1 MESKILHSI
10 MHGELM
16 PWAIDL
22 KSKTF
27 AEKIKEV
34 GNKEPVTSDDLTRQV
49 KALVIDLP
57 DLSAWLNKNS
67 LASSE
72 KLIDLYFSS
81 ELPAYH
87 NTITKYYTL
96 LISKEIL
103 RVFNEYLLRS
113 SKWTNRI
120 DIIFHT
126 TSLLRNL
133 KTLTKQVN
141 SELIARDYNEF
152 PEDQPDPIH
161 FTLYLLK
168 LELINLYFS
177 IQELHMNSLEEV
189 YTLEDFYLLELNEP
203 ISAIRK
209 IFTAKDKEIVNI
221 DHKPQTEHKINFG
234 FKGNA
239 ENLKTIIT
247 QLNLKVDFL
256 KEGKTSVDELL
267 SVLTSKNLIPGSVKI
282 YLGCETAIFRYII
295 DKLKPAFSK
304 LSLIAIENSN
314 VFISIYDN
322 PIKAN
327 NLSSSRIENPKLKDD
342 IDRIFQQMQ

>member
-10 MHGELM
+10 THGELM

-22 KSKTF
+22 KSKSF
-27 AEKIKEV
+27 AERIKDA
-34 GNKEPVTSDDLTRQV
+34 GNKEPENFNDLTRQI

-67 LASSE
+67 LAASE

-96 LISKEIL
+96 LISKEVL

-120 DIIFHT
+120 DIIFQT

-141 SELIARDYNEF
+141 SELTARDYNEF
-152 PEDQPDPIH
+152 PEDQPDPVH

-177 IQELHMNSLEEV
+177 IQEVH
-189 YTLEDFYLLELNEP
+189 
-203 ISAIRK
+203 
-209 IFTAKDKEIVNI
+209 
-221 DHKPQTEHKINFG
+221 
-234 FKGNA
+234 
-239 ENLKTIIT
+239 
-247 QLNLKVDFL
+247 
-256 KEGKTSVDELL
+256 KTSWKKY
-267 SVLTSKNLIPGSVKI
+267 SPWKTSTCLN
-282 YLGCETAIFRYII
+282 
-295 DKLKPAFSK
+295 
-304 LSLIAIENSN
+304 
-314 VFISIYDN
+314 
-322 PIKAN
+322 
-327 NLSSSRIENPKLKDD
+327 
-342 IDRIFQQMQ
+342 

>member
-10 MHGELM
+10 THGELM

-22 KSKTF
+22 KSKSF
-27 AEKIKEV
+27 AERIKDA
-34 GNKEPVTSDDLTRQV
+34 GNKEPENFNDLTRQI

-67 LASSE
+67 LAASE

-96 LISKEIL
+96 LISKEVL

-120 DIIFHT
+120 DIIFQT

-141 SELIARDYNEF
+141 SELTARDYNEF
-152 PEDQPDPIH
+152 PEDQPDPVH

-177 IQELHMNSLEEV
+177 IQEVHKDILEEV
-189 YTLEDFYLLELNEP
+189 FTLEDFYLLELNEP
-203 ISAIRK
+203 VSAIRK
-209 IFTAKDKEIVNI
+209 IYPAKDKVLIEGDNAP
-221 DHKPQTEHKINFG
+221 KTEHKINFG
-234 FKGNA
+234 FKGKP
-239 ENLKTIIT
+239 ESLKTIIT
-247 QLNLKVDFL
+247 KLTNKVYLLN
-256 KEGKTSVDELL
+256 EAKTSTDDLL
-267 SVLTSKNLIPGSVKI
+267 SVLTSKNLIPGSAKI
-282 YLGCETAIFRYII
+282 YLDCETAVFRDIY
-295 DKLKPAFSK
+295 DQLKLLFKG
-304 LSLIAIENSN
+304 LTLTAIEKSK
-314 VFISIYDN
+314 VFYSKN
-322 PIKAN
+322 GTLLTAQ
-327 NLSSSRIENPKLKDD
+327 NLSSSKIENSKSKEE
-342 IDRIFQQMQ
+342 INKIFN

>member
-22 KSKTF
+22 KSKSV

-34 GNKEPVTSDDLTRQV
+34 GNKEPESLDDLTKQV

-67 LASSE
+67 LALSE
-72 KLIDLYFSS
+72 NLIDLYFSS

-87 NTITKYYTL
+87 NTITKYYAL
-96 LISKEIL
+96 LISKEVL
-103 RVFNEYLLRS
+103 RLFNEYLFRS

-120 DIIFHT
+120 DIIFQT

-141 SELIARDYNEF
+141 SELTARNCNEF

-168 LELINLYFS
+168 LELLNLYFS
-177 IQELHMNSLEEV
+177 IQEVHIDILEEV
-189 YTLEDFYLLELNEP
+189 ITLEDFYLLELNEP
-203 ISAIRK
+203 ISAIIRT
-209 IFTAKDKEIVNI
+209 FSSKDKQLSQVNK
-221 DHKPQTEHKINFG
+221 KPKAEHKINFG
-234 FKGNA
+234 FKGKA
-239 ENLKTIIT
+239 DNLKTVIT
-247 QLNLKVDFL
+247 QLNFKANLL
-256 KEGKTSVDELL
+256 KEGTTTTDELL
-267 SVLTSKNLIPGSVKI
+267 SVLTSKNLIPGSAKI
-282 YLGCETAIFRYII
+282 YLDCETAIFRYIL
-295 DKLKPAFSK
+295 DKLKPVFSNLK
-304 LSLIAIENSN
+304 LIVIENSN
-314 VFISIYDN
+314 VFYSKN
-322 PIKAN
+322 GTLIKAN

-342 IDRIFQQMQ
+342 IDKIF

>member
-1 MESKILHSI
+1 
-10 MHGELM
+10 MHVELM

-34 GNKEPVTSDDLTRQV
+34 GNKEPESFDDLTRQV

-67 LASSE
+67 LVSSE

-120 DIIFHT
+120 DIIFQT
-126 TSLLRNL
+126 TSLLRNI

-141 SELIARDYNEF
+141 SELASRNYIEF
-152 PEDQPDPIH
+152 PEDQHDPIH
-161 FTLYLLK
+161 FTLYLLR

-177 IQELHMNSLEEV
+177 IQEVHKDILEEV
-189 YTLEDFYLLELNEP
+189 FTIEDFYLLELNEP
-203 ISAIRK
+203 VSAIRN
-209 IFTAKDKEIVNI
+209 IYLTKEKVLIEGDNLP
-221 DHKPQTEHKINFG
+221 KTEHKINFG
-234 FKGNA
+234 FKGKP

-247 QLNLKVDFL
+247 QLTNKVYL
-256 KEGKTSVDELL
+256 LNEAKTSTEDLL
-267 SVLTSKNLIPGSVKI
+267 SVLTSKNLIPGSAKI
-282 YLGCETAIFRYII
+282 YLDCETAVFRDIY
-295 DKLKPAFSK
+295 DQLKLLFKG
-304 LSLIAIENSN
+304 LTLTAIEKSR
-314 VFISIYDN
+314 VFYSKN
-322 PIKAN
+322 GTLLKAQ
-327 NLSSSRIENPKLKDD
+327 NLSSSKIENSKSKEE
-342 IDRIFQQMQ
+342 INKIFNHLQ

>member
-16 PWAIDL
+16 PWTIDL
-22 KSKTF
+22 KSKAI

-34 GNKEPVTSDDLTRQV
+34 GNQEPESLDDLIRQV
-49 KALVIDLP
+49 KSLVIDLP
-57 DLSAWLNKNS
+57 DLSTWLNKDS

-81 ELPAYH
+81 ELPTYH
-87 NTITKYYTL
+87 NTITKYYAL
-96 LISKEIL
+96 LISKEVL
-103 RVFNEYLLRS
+103 RVFNEYMLRS

-120 DIIFHT
+120 DIIFQT

-141 SELIARDYNEF
+141 SELAERNYNEF
-152 PEDQPDPIH
+152 PDDQSDPIH
-161 FTLYLLK
+161 FSLFLLK
-168 LELINLYFS
+168 LQLITLYFS
-177 IQELHMNSLEEV
+177 LQEVHKSVLEEV
-189 YTLEDFYLLELNEP
+189 FTLEDFYLLELNEP
-203 ISAIRK
+203 ISAIIS
-209 IFTAKDKEIVNI
+209 IFSTKDKQLIQVNK
-221 DHKPQTEHKINFG
+221 KPKIEYKINFG
-234 FKGNA
+234 FMGNA

-282 YLGCETAIFRYII
+282 YLDCETAVFRDIY
-295 DKLKPAFSK
+295 DQLKLMFKG
-304 LSLIAIENSN
+304 LTLTAIEKSKVFYSKNSTLLT
-314 VFISIYDN
+314 
-322 PIKAN
+322 AQ
-327 NLSSSRIENPKLKDD
+327 NLSSSKIENSKSKEE
-342 IDRIFQQMQ
+342 INKIFN

>member
-1 MESKILHSI
+1 
-10 MHGELM
+10 M

-34 GNKEPVTSDDLTRQV
+34 GNKESESFDDLTQQV

-81 ELPAYH
+81 ELPAYN

-96 LISKEIL
+96 LIGKEVL

-120 DIIFHT
+120 DIIFQT

-141 SELIARDYNEF
+141 SELTARDYNEF
-152 PEDQPDPIH
+152 PNDQPDLIH
-161 FTLYLLK
+161 FTLNLLK

-177 IQELHMNSLEEV
+177 IQEVHKDILEEV
-189 YTLEDFYLLELNEP
+189 FTLEDFYLLELNEP
-203 ISAIRK
+203 VSAIRK
-209 IFTAKDKEIVNI
+209 IYPTKDKILIEGDNSP
-221 DHKPQTEHKINFG
+221 KTEHKINFG
-234 FKGNA
+234 FKGKN
-239 ENLKTIIT
+239 ENLKIVIT
-247 QLNLKVDFL
+247 QLNFKANLLKD
-256 KEGKTSVDELL
+256 GKTSVDDLL
-267 SVLTSKNLIPGSVKI
+267 SVLTSKDLIPGSSKI
-282 YLGCETAIFRYII
+282 YLGCETTIFRYIF
-295 DKLKPAFSK
+295 DKLKPYFSK
-304 LSLIAIENSN
+304 LKLISIENSK
-314 VFISIYDN
+314 VFYSTNDN
-322 PIKAN
+322 LIKSN
-327 NLSSSRIENPKLKDD
+327 NLSSSKIENPKLKDD
-342 IDRIFQQMQ
+342 IDKIFQQMQ